1 MNDASEHDACIY
13 ASLKELVALQHQAT
27 GFSFLPKQAVHSI
40 LSGRHASRLRG
51 RGLNFE
57 ELRHYRAGDD
67 IRTMDWKVT
76 NRTGKPHVRVF
87 TEERERPV
95 LLVVDQRISMFFGSQ
110 LKMKSV
116 IAAELAA
123 LAAWRVLSVGDRI
136 GALVF
141 NDTDII
147 ETRPHR
153 SRKTA
158 MQILHNVL
166 KFNHTLKADYPAA
179 QNDKQLNAVLKE
191 TERLSGHDYLI
202 VIISD
207 MSGWNE
213 ETVKRIK
220 RLSRHNDVMASL
232 VFDPL
237 EKTLPDSNQLVLSDG
252 DMQIQVDARKAGLSA
267 QYTKHFESGVE
278 HLQKELNKHG
288 IPVIPMST
296 GEAVLTQLRKAI
308 GERAGAN
315 KK

>member
-1 MNDASEHDACIY
+1 MTSTLENSNIY
-13 ASLKELVALQHQAT
+13 ANLKDLVALQHKAS
-27 GFSFLPKQAVHSI
+27 GFSFLPKQPVHSI
-40 LSGRHASRLRG
+40 LSGRHSSRLRG

-76 NRTGKPHVRVF
+76 NRTGKPHVRVY

-95 LLVVDQRISMFFGSQ
+95 LLVVDQRINMFFGSQ
-110 LKMKSV
+110 KKMKSV

-141 NDTDII
+141 NDSEIV
-147 ETRPHR
+147 ETRPQR

-166 KFNHTLKADYPAA
+166 KFNHALQADYPTA
-179 QNDKQLNAVLKE
+179 QNNQQLNAALKE

-220 RLSRHNDVMASL
+220 RLARHNDVMASL

-237 EKTLPDSNQLVLSDG
+237 EKTLPDSSQLVLSDG
-252 DMQIQVDARKAGLSA
+252 ELQIQVDAGKTGLSE
-267 QYTKHFESGVE
+267 QYTEHFESGVE

-288 IPVIPMST
+288 IPVIPMNT
-296 GEAVLTQLRKAI
+296 GEDVLTQVRKAI
-308 GERAGAN
+308 GERLGA
-315 KK
+315 KTR

>member
-1 MNDASEHDACIY
+1 MDDTNIY
-13 ASLKELVALQHQAT
+13 ADLKELVALQHRAS
-27 GFSFLPKQAVHSI
+27 GFSLLPKQPVHSI
-40 LSGRHASRLRG
+40 LSGRHSSRLRG

-67 IRTMDWKVT
+67 IRTMDWKVS
-76 NRTGKPHVRVF
+76 NRTRKPHVRVY

-95 LLVVDQRISMFFGSQ
+95 LLLIDQRISMFFGSQ

-123 LAAWRVLSVGDRI
+123 LAAWRVLSAGDRV

-141 NDTDII
+141 NDTQIV

-153 SRKTA
+153 SRKTV

-166 KFNHTLKADYPAA
+166 KLNHSLSAEYPDA
-179 QNDKQLNAVLKE
+179 QNDSQLNLVLKE

-207 MSGWNE
+207 LSGWNE

-220 RLSRHNDVMASL
+220 RLGRHNDVMASL

-237 EKTLPDSNQLVLSDG
+237 EKTLPDASQLVLSDG
-252 DMQIQVDARKAGLSA
+252 DMQIQVDAGDAVLGA
-267 QYTKHFESGVE
+267 QYTKHFESSVE
-278 HLQKELNKHG
+278 YLQSELSKHG
-288 IPVIPMST
+288 IPVIPMNT
-296 GEAVLTQLRKAI
+296 TETVQNQVRKAI
-308 GERAGAN
+308 GERSGAQSR
-315 KK
+315 

>member
-1 MNDASEHDACIY
+1 MDDSNIY
-13 ASLKELVALQHQAT
+13 ASLKKLVALQHQAS
-27 GFSFLPKQAVHSI
+27 GFSFLPKQPVHSI
-40 LSGRHASRLRG
+40 LSGRHSSRLRG

-76 NRTGKPHVRVF
+76 NRTQKPHVRVY
-87 TEERERPV
+87 TEEKERPV
-95 LLVVDQRISMFFGSQ
+95 LLLVDQRISMFFGSQ

-141 NDTDII
+141 NDTEIV

-153 SRKTA
+153 SRKNV
-158 MQILHNVL
+158 MQILHHVL
-166 KFNHTLKADYPAA
+166 KFNHALKAEYPAE
-179 QNDKQLNAVLKE
+179 QNNAQLNLALKE

-207 MSGWNE
+207 MSGWNA

-220 RLSRHNDVMASL
+220 RLARHNDVMASL
-232 VFDPL
+232 VFDPM
-237 EKTLPDSNQLVLSDG
+237 ESTLPDSSQLVLSDG
-252 DMQIQVDARKAGLSA
+252 DMQIQVDSGKAGLKAS
-267 QYTKHFESGVE
+267 YTEHFESAVE
-278 HLQKELNKHG
+278 HLQQELNKHG
-288 IPVIPMST
+288 IPVIPMDTS
-296 GEAVLTQLRKAI
+296 EDVLSQVRKAI
-308 GERAGAN
+308 GERSRARTR
-315 KK
+315 